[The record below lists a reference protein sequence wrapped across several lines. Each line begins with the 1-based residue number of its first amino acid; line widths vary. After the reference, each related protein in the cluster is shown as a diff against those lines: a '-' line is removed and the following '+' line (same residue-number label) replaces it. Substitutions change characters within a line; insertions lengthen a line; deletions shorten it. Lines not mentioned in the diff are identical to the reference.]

1 MLKLALACE
10 KDKEATANLYLV
22 NDPYYGITLKAKDK
36 DGADWYIAS
45 IKENGVLKLHEWLPD
60 SLCLSLNGKKHN
72 RINITN
78 E

>member
-10 KDKEATANLYLV
+10 KDKEATASFYLV
-22 NDPYYGITLKAKDK
+22 KDEHGITLKARDEY
-36 DGADWYIAS
+36 DEDWYIAS
-45 IKENGVLKLHEWLPD
+45 IEENGVLTLHEWLPD